1 MKKELLVFVLT
12 LLFQF
17 SFGQN
22 LAFVNAEPAI
32 TGNDTDLA
40 YIKLHVKNVGT
51 VSQNVYA
58 KRKIQTLIKGQ
69 QSYFCFGATCYPPAV
84 NKSTD
89 ILTLA
94 PGDEDSTLKTYCNPR
109 GTAGTSIIN
118 YCVITTNNSD
128 SVCITLTYNQ
138 LATGIIYNSNKLF
151 VNAFPN
157 PATNEVTLLYNTE
170 KIYLSKEL
178 VIADLAGKIIEK
190 ITVDAT
196 EGIANIATHNYPNGV
211 YVCRLMA
218 DGAPIAYTKLV
229 IQK

>member
-1 MKKELLVFVLT
+1 MKKALLVFFLT
-12 LLFQF
+12 FLFQV

-22 LAFVNAEPAI
+22 LAFVHAEPTI
-32 TGNDTDLA
+32 TGNDTDLVS
-40 YIKLHVKNVGT
+40 IKLHVKNIGT
-51 VSQNVYA
+51 VSQTVYA

-69 QSYFCFGATCYPPAV
+69 QSYFCFGATCYPPSV

-89 ILTLA
+89 KITLA

-109 GTAGTSIIN
+109 GSAGTSIIN
-118 YCVITTNNSD
+118 YCVITENNSD

-170 KIYLSKEL
+170 KSYLSKEL
-178 VIADLAGKIIEK
+178 VIADLAGKIIAHIRVEES
-190 ITVDAT
+190 
-196 EGIANIATHNYPNGV
+196 EGITKIATNDYPNGV
-211 YVCRLMA
+211 
-218 DGAPIAYTKLV
+218 
-229 IQK
+229 

>member
-1 MKKELLVFVLT
+1 MKKALLVFFLT
-12 LLFQF
+12 FLFQV

-22 LAFVNAEPAI
+22 LAFVHAEPTI
-32 TGNDTDLA
+32 TGNDTDLVS
-40 YIKLHVKNVGT
+40 IKLHVKNIGT
-51 VSQNVYA
+51 VSQTVYA

-69 QSYFCFGATCYPPAV
+69 QSYFCFGATCYPPSV

-89 ILTLA
+89 KITLA
-94 PGDEDSTLKTYCNPR
+94 PGNEDSTLKTYCNPR
-109 GTAGTSIIN
+109 GSAGTSIIN
-118 YCVITTNNSD
+118 YCVITENNSD

-138 LATGIIYNSNKLF
+138 LPTGIIYNSNKLF

-170 KIYLSKEL
+170 KSYSSKEL
-178 VIADLAGKIIEK
+178 VIADLAGKIIAN
-190 ITVDAT
+190 IRVDES
-196 EGIANIATHNYPNGV
+196 EGITNIATNDYPNGV

-218 DGAPIAYTKLV
+218 DGAPIAFTKLV

>member
-1 MKKELLVFVLT
+1 
-12 LLFQF
+12 
-17 SFGQN
+17 
-22 LAFVNAEPAI
+22 
-32 TGNDTDLA
+32 
-40 YIKLHVKNVGT
+40 
-51 VSQNVYA
+51 
-58 KRKIQTLIKGQ
+58 
-69 QSYFCFGATCYPPAV
+69 
-84 NKSTD
+84 
-89 ILTLA
+89 
-94 PGDEDSTLKTYCNPR
+94 
-109 GTAGTSIIN
+109 
-118 YCVITTNNSD
+118 VITANNSD

-170 KIYLSKEL
+170 KIYSSKEL

-190 ITVDAT
+190 IIVDAT